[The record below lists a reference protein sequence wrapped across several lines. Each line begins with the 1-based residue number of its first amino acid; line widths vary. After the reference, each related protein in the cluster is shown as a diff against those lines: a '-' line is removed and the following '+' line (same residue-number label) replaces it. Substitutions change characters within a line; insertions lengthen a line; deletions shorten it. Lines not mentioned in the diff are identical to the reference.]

1 MPRAS
6 ERALASF
13 AQPESRS
20 KSEPNNQNLNLVGGG
35 RKLCTHFKLAFV
47 PFCSFYLITMPED
60 SQLQQPRRTAVDRE
74 AVKTL
79 CVAVGVRK
87 AARQLGLPESTVK
100 SWSTRGKWFLQPP
113 CVQQPPTVTKVLQP
127 LASSAS
133 TPSNSL
139 ANLLADDSKQTRI
152 GLSTAARKAAT
163 RFAGRTGDQ
172 IIKDSQ
178 ALRHV
183 AAVASSVHGWDENK
197 GGGLNLQLG
206 VFLGAIE

>member
-1 MPRAS
+1 MPRM
-6 ERALASF
+6 
-13 AQPESRS
+13 
-20 KSEPNNQNLNLVGGG
+20 
-35 RKLCTHFKLAFV
+35 T
-47 PFCSFYLITMPED
+47 
-60 SQLQQPRRTAVDRE
+60 VDHE

-79 CVAVGVRK
+79 CVAIGVRK

-113 CVQQPPTVTKVLQP
+113 CVQQPPTVEKILKP

-139 ANLLADDSKQTRI
+139 ANSLADDSSVTRLK
-152 GLSTAARKAAT
+152 LSKAARKAAT
-163 RFAGRTGDQ
+163 RFAGRSGDQ

-183 AAVASSVHGWDENK
+183 TVVASTVHGWEENK
-197 GGGLNLQLG
+197 GAGLSLQLG
-206 VFLGAIE
+206 VFVGGIG